1 MHVQGCIL
9 NPYGTWSAQKTDRSC
24 KSQAPKVTWSIAQV
38 IQDVQDKVVQNKLK
52 RPLAESAAS
61 GPRVADDFQINNN
74 MFDESRLWLLTKGER
89 KRQRSVLASATQVT
103 RKAASGGGLEDIDI
117 IRAPAVLPRY
127 TAAACAGVLAQPD
140 DCAGILPR
148 DDATFDVEYFGSI
161 AASDPTR

>member
-1 MHVQGCIL
+1 MAH
-9 NPYGTWSAQKTDRSC
+9 GTPKTDRSC
-24 KSQAPKVTWSIAQV
+24 KSQALKVTWQIAQV
-38 IQDVQDKVVQNKLK
+38 IQDVQDKVAQNKLK

-103 RKAASGGGLEDIDI
+103 RKAASCADLEEIDI
-117 IRAPAVLPRY
+117 IWALALLPRY

-140 DCAGILPR
+140 DCAGILPL
-148 DDATFDVEYFGSI
+148 DDATFVAKYFGSI
-161 AASDPTR
+161 TASDPAR